1 MDLSSR
7 HRAAGLARLPGGDP
21 VAVTVALVVPL
32 QGPAGVF
39 GPSCELAARLAA
51 DELNEA
57 GGILGRPVRLVP
69 VDGGARPSR
78 VAEEVAALVSL
89 GVVDAV
95 VGWHISAVRRA
106 LVPRVA
112 GRVPYVYTAQYEG
125 GEHAAG
131 VFVTGETP
139 AGQLRPAM
147 RALAESAGVRRWCV
161 VGNDYVWPRTTAR
174 VARRYAGSCGGVVV
188 DEVYAPLGTR
198 DFTAALRRVERC
210 DPDAILMLL
219 VGADAVEFNRAF
231 AGRGLPGR
239 VLRLSTHMDENML
252 LATGAAAT
260 ENLWA
265 AAGYFETLAT
275 AESLDFGG
283 RYARRFGVEAPP
295 LSSLGE
301 SCYEGVR
308 LLAALAERA
317 RSLDARTLAGTADGV
332 AYHGPR
338 GRLAVRGNHVRQR
351 IYLAR
356 ADVFDFDIVAQL

>member
-1 MDLSSR
+1 MPPLWRPGVAPSR
-7 HRAAGLARLPGGDP
+7 GADRTT
-21 VAVTVALVVPL
+21 VNVALVVPL

-51 DELNEA
+51 DELNES
-57 GGILGRPVRLVP
+57 GGILGRRVHLVP
-69 VDGGARPSR
+69 VDGGAPPATVADR
-78 VAEEVAALVSL
+78 VGALVSL
-89 GVVDAV
+89 GLADAV
-95 VGWHISAVRRA
+95 VGWHISAVRQA
-106 LVPRVA
+106 LVPRIA

-125 GEHAAG
+125 GERTPG

-139 AGQLRPAM
+139 AGQLLPAM
-147 RALAESAGVRRWCV
+147 RALSDAAGVRRWVV

-174 VARRYAGSCGGVVV
+174 VARRYAGDCGGTVAG
-188 DEVYAPLGTR
+188 EVFVPLGTR
-198 DFTAALRRVERC
+198 DFAAAVRRVERH
-210 DPDAILMLL
+210 DADAVLMLL

-231 AGRGLPGR
+231 AEQGLHRR

-252 LATGAAAT
+252 LATGAGAT

-275 AESLDFGG
+275 AESLEFSG

-317 RSLDARTLAGTADGV
+317 RSVDVRTVARDSHGV

-338 GRLAVRGNHVRQR
+338 GRLDLRGNHVRQR